1 MSLLTRPL
9 LNLSLERGVSIL
21 TGLPFL
27 LLTVLLTSYR
37 DFKTDKEWEWL
48 HNDSAYASALV
59 FEPFEGNNAEMV
71 VTNDWRSKVCLFN
84 WLCSAFGNS
93 ETARLT
99 VALLLQKGQI
109 ESTGW
114 ELCDGRYLRTTCD
127 QAECMEVCGS
137 GGRCARHGQ
146 SRVFHAYSALLY

>member
-9 LNLSLERGVSIL
+9 LNLSSKCGVSIL

-59 FEPFEGNNAEMV
+59 FEPFEGNKAEMV
-71 VTNDWRSKVCLFN
+71 VTNEWRSKVGLIHC
-84 WLCSAFGNS
+84 LCSARS
-93 ETARLT
+93 
-99 VALLLQKGQI
+99 V
-109 ESTGW
+109 
-114 ELCDGRYLRTTCD
+114 
-127 QAECMEVCGS
+127 
-137 GGRCARHGQ
+137 
-146 SRVFHAYSALLY
+146 